1 MRMFT
6 SRISMKTPTFTLFGK
21 VSLTKRRES
30 GTNLQSM
37 KEQIKESPKIEIQ
50 NSTKARKVTK
60 YERTNKQ
67 RAG

>member
-6 SRISMKTPTFTLFGK
+6 SPISMKTPTFTLFGK
-21 VSLTKRRES
+21 VNPTKKRES

-37 KEQIKESPKIEIQ
+37 KEQIKEVPKIEIQ

-60 YERTNKQ
+60 YERTKKQ